1 MYTTQHTHA
10 PHVAVAYT
18 QHTYLHAHTC
28 TNEQR
33 THAHT
38 SVVHT
43 HSAGFIPNNLPLN
56 TAPYA
61 AQSSDA
67 SSSALASNA
76 SSFFGLR
83 QSRAK

>member
-1 MYTTQHTHA
+1 M
-10 PHVAVAYT
+10 
-18 QHTYLHAHTC
+18 
-28 TNEQR
+28 
-33 THAHT
+33 
-38 SVVHT
+38 HT

-61 AQSSDA
+61 TQSSDA